1 MTPAPQERKI
11 FSMALTVGMLLFP
24 SMTQLD
30 LTAPYEVF
38 TRMPD
43 TTVVLVARQQHSI
56 QSEGGLRIVPDCSL
70 ADAPSLD
77 ILFVPGG
84 IGISGVIQDAECL
97 GFLRQRAQTARYVTS
112 VCTGALVL
120 GAAGLL
126 RGYRATT
133 HWLSLDLLPL
143 VGAIPSSERVVIDRN
158 RITAAGVTAGIDFG
172 LTLAAELFGRPV
184 AERIQLMM
192 EYSPQPPFD
201 SGSPTTARA
210 ELVADIRRERRAL
223 QEARRSLLRGLA
235 T

>member
-1 MTPAPQERKI
+1 
-11 FSMALTVGMLLFP
+11 MALTVGMLLFP
-24 SMTQLD
+24 SMTQFD

-43 TTVVLVARQQHSI
+43 TKVVLMARRPDSI
-56 QSEGGLRIVPDCSL
+56 QCEGGLRIMPDCSL
-70 ADAPSLD
+70 ADAPALD
-77 ILFVPGG
+77 ILFIPGG
-84 IGISGVIQDAECL
+84 SGVSGVIQDGASL

-143 VGAIPSSERVVIDRN
+143 VGAIPCTERVVIDRN
-158 RITAAGVTAGIDFG
+158 RITAGGVAAGIDFG
-172 LTLAAELFGRPV
+172 LTLAAELLGRTV

-192 EYSPQPPFD
+192 EYCPQPPFD
-201 SGSPTTARA
+201 SGSPVTARA
-210 ELVADIRRERRAL
+210 ELVADIRRERHAF
-223 QEARRSLLRGLA
+223 QEVRRSLLRSLA
-235 T
+235 I

>member
-1 MTPAPQERKI
+1 M
-11 FSMALTVGMLLFP
+11 SLTVGMLLFP

-30 LTAPYEVF
+30 LTAPHEVF
-38 TRMPD
+38 ARMPD
-43 TTVVLVARQQHSI
+43 TNVALMAKQPGSI
-56 QSEGGLRIVPDCSL
+56 RCEGGLKIVPDCSL
-70 ADAPSLD
+70 VDAPALD

-84 IGISGVIQDAECL
+84 TGISGVIQDAESL
-97 GFLRQRAQTARYVTS
+97 GFLRDRARTARYITS

-143 VGAIPSSERVVIDRN
+143 VGAIPSSDRVVIDRN
-158 RITAAGVTAGIDFG
+158 RITAGGVTAGIDFG

-201 SGSPTTARA
+201 SGSPSTARP
-210 ELVADIRRERRAL
+210 ELVAEIRRECDAF
-223 QEARRSLLRGLA
+223 QDARRTLLNSLPA
-235 T
+235 